1 MIRGLRVSNIAPAKY
16 NIKKLIRSLG
26 QGEIDFE
33 VVQRDRNGLLVVNVD
48 KKIAQKLVNSS
59 EDIVFKNQALKFA
72 YENTKSTKGPPV
84 EDDEKE
90 PETPRKKRSRRSRKR
105 NKKSTQNTERIS
117 NEEAKEEVQETPKKS
132 KRKRN
137 RRKKTLQNPLNKPI
151 LTPQPAEASLDRQKI
166 LELVDS
172 LQKEVKTLQ
181 SKVSSLESK
190 LNKL

>member
-1 MIRGLRVSNIAPAKY
+1 MIRGLRISNVAPAKY
-16 NIKKLIRSLG
+16 NIRKLIRSLG
-26 QGEIDFE
+26 QGDIDFE

-59 EDIVFKNQALKFA
+59 DDIVFKNQALHFA
-72 YENTKSTKGPPV
+72 YQNTKSTNGPPV

-105 NKKSTQNTERIS
+105 NKKSPQNTEKIS
-117 NEEAKEEVQETPKKS
+117 NEDAKEEVQETPKKS
-132 KRKRN
+132 RRTRN
-137 RRKKTLQNPLNKPI
+137 RRKKPLQNPLNKPI
-151 LTPQPAEASLDRQKI
+151 QTHQPTEVSLDRKKI

-172 LQKEVKTLQ
+172 LQKEVKSLQ

-190 LNKL
+190 LNRL